1 MPGASACAN
10 RATGVTGTRATL
22 YTSVCVTVCTS
33 LSTLVMLGVSEVSN
47 EGTCAA
53 AVLAGGRRSRSS
65 GIFKI
70 SRVPFLRRNDVSG
83 KSGEGD
89 VPV

>member
-1 MPGASACAN
+1 
-10 RATGVTGTRATL
+10 
-22 YTSVCVTVCTS
+22 
-33 LSTLVMLGVSEVSN
+33 
-47 EGTCAA
+47 
-53 AVLAGGRRSRSS
+53 VLAGGRRSRSS